1 LPLRRYLSHPI
12 ECVEITLFCAA
23 LGALAAKL
31 WGSFAERR
39 ACRARILPHWDGR
52 PIPVA
57 ESARLLTDLG
67 KLPRRWQGTQ
77 IVQRAAAVLD
87 FLRSRGSAH
96 ELDDH
101 LRTLADNDA

>member
-1 LPLRRYLSHPI
+1 MTGSQPAARRSRTTLAAFMLGLPLAAGLLGVVHFGPLRHLALRRYLSHPI

-57 ESARLLTDLG
+57 ESARLL
-67 KLPRRWQGTQ
+67 
-77 IVQRAAAVLD
+77 
-87 FLRSRGSAH
+87 
-96 ELDDH
+96 
-101 LRTLADNDA
+101 